1 MSSASVSSGSPHSGH
16 AVRQQSSPALLHS
29 HQPGPRERS
38 PGDDEACVSSSTTGW
53 DYKKYALKLKDTAAA
68 TKWKF
73 IGRQLGLEEH
83 VISAI
88 EKKSATDIKE
98 SFYQMLLKW
107 KATKGEKATKD
118 ELLKAL
124 ETEQLKQVVED
135 LHRMED

>member
-1 MSSASVSSGSPHSGH
+1 M
-16 AVRQQSSPALLHS
+16 
-29 HQPGPRERS
+29 
-38 PGDDEACVSSSTTGW
+38 
-53 DYKKYALKLKDTAAA
+53 
-68 TKWKF
+68 
-73 IGRQLGLEEH
+73 
-83 VISAI
+83 ISAI

>member
-98 SFYQMLLKW
+98 SFYQMLLKGQQR
-107 KATKGEKATKD
+107 TNF
-118 ELLKAL
+118 
-124 ETEQLKQVVED
+124 
-135 LHRMED
+135 